1 MRPYLISLVAG
12 LAVGLFYG
20 LLGVR
25 SPAPPAVALL
35 ELFGM
40 LAGEQLVPMVRP
52 HLSKLESRGGAA
64 VTEVTAQA
72 EVATDSGRSDPPGQ

>member
-35 ELFGM
+35 GLFGM
-40 LAGEQLVPMVRP
+40 LAGEQLIPIVRP
-52 HLSKLESRGGAA
+52 HIFKLESKSGTEAA
-64 VTEVTAQA
+64 AQA
-72 EVATDSGRSDPPGQ
+72 EIATGSRRDNATGQ